1 MLTNYNRGDM
11 KNFINEFYNTLETT
25 EQKFRA
31 ITEELSAQKP
41 APGKW
46 SQKEILGHLIDSSIN
61 NIRRIIAGQ
70 LQHNLVFQGYLQ
82 DEWIRLQNYQKVEW
96 NFLIDLWKLNNL
108 HFIHIVEE
116 ISEEVYT
123 KQFTEHNFDQILSE
137 KFEKSKPVT
146 LEDLIRDY
154 LSHMKHHINQ
164 IVK

>member
-1 MLTNYNRGDM
+1 M
-11 KNFINEFYNTLETT
+11 KDFINEFYNTLEKT
-25 EQKFRA
+25 EKKFRA
-31 ITEELSAQKP
+31 ITEEQSAYKP
-41 APGKW
+41 VPGKW

-61 NIRRIIAGQ
+61 NIRRIVIGQ
-70 LQHNLVFQGYLQ
+70 MQNSLVFQGYEQ
-82 DEWIRLQNYQKVEW
+82 NEWIRLQNYQKEDW

-116 ISEEVYT
+116 ISERIYT

-137 KFEKSKPVT
+137 KFEKGKPVT

>member
-1 MLTNYNRGDM
+1 M
-11 KNFINEFYNTLETT
+11 KDFINEFYNTLEET
-25 EQKFRA
+25 EKKFRA
-31 ITEELSAQKP
+31 ITEEQSAYKP

-61 NIRRIIAGQ
+61 NIRRIVIGQ
-70 LQHNLVFQGYLQ
+70 MQNSLVFQGYEQ
-82 DEWIRLQNYQKVEW
+82 NEWIRLQNYQKEDW

-116 ISEEVYT
+116 ISERIYT

-137 KFEKSKPVT
+137 KFEKGKPVT